1 MSFYYDTLWIWAIDF
16 MKKIILFTIIL
27 FWANNTIIAQ
37 EQDDSILNVNIDSLL
52 TKYHLM
58 GIKIFVKK
66 VGVFS
71 IKDKKISLDRTD
83 FDDKLLITLSRS
95 VSLNENNF
103 VAKFDYKLNDHW
115 IIRGESYRRAWGQ
128 QTGVNLMYQIEY

>member
-1 MSFYYDTLWIWAIDF
+1 MSKFILIL
-16 MKKIILFTIIL
+16 IITIFIYIPL
-27 FWANNTIIAQ
+27 LAQ
-37 EQDDSILNVNIDSLL
+37 EQDNSILNVNIDSLL

-71 IKDKKISLDRTD
+71 IKDKTLSLKRSD

-95 VSLNENNF
+95 VSLSENNF
-103 VAKFDYKLNDHW
+103 GAKFDYKLTDHW
-115 IIRGESYRRAWGQ
+115 IIRGESYKRVWGQ
-128 QTGVNLMYQIEY
+128 QTGVNLLYQIEY